1 MTAPYHTWTSQ
12 ADFSNGSSPATPA
25 RNGGYHPHCGK
36 EHAHKP
42 VKAMVGVGLFV
53 VLSFLLYELKSPDA
67 TPTAKPAQHANVSR

>member
-1 MTAPYHTWTSQ
+1 MTAPYTWTSQ
-12 ADFSNGSSPATPA
+12 ADFNASSRGTPA
-25 RNGGYHPHCGK
+25 RDSGYHPDCGK

-67 TPTAKPAQHANVSR
+67 TPSAVHAQHATTGR